1 MKCLVL
7 GSSGQVGTSLVKM
20 IEKMGHEALGF
31 DLENS
36 INQDLRIS
44 KNKIL
49 IDSVRESDFVFF
61 LAFDVGGSMYLKSYQ
76 NTFDF
81 ISNNIKLM
89 ENTFEVLKETK
100 KPFIFTSSQMS
111 NMLYSPYG
119 LLKAVGELY
128 TKSLNGLIVKFWNI
142 YGIEHDFSK
151 SHVITDF
158 IIKAKKNGKIEIL
171 TDGSE
176 QRQFLFAD
184 DCSECL
190 ITLAGKYD
198 EISREENLHITSFK
212 WNSILDVAKIV
223 ADLHKGIEVKAGN
236 SVDVIQKDK
245 RNEPDPFILKY
256 WKPKT
261 SLFDGIKLIKD
272 AIKV

>member
-7 GSSGQVGTSLVKM
+7 GSSGQVGTALVKM
-20 IEKMGHEALGF
+20 IEKMGHEALSF

-36 INQDLRIS
+36 SNEDLRIC
-44 KNKIL
+44 KNPFL
-49 IDSVRESDFVFF
+49 IDSILEADFVFF
-61 LAFDVGGSMYLKSYQ
+61 LAFDVGGSLYLKNYQ
-76 NTFDF
+76 NSFDF
-81 ISNNIKLM
+81 ISNNIRLM
-89 ENTFEVLKETK
+89 DNTFDVLRETK

-128 TKSLNGLIVKFWNI
+128 TKSLNGLVVKFWNI
-142 YGIEHDFSK
+142 YGIEHDFTK
-151 SHVITDF
+151 SHVVTDF
-158 IIKAKKNGKIEIL
+158 ILKAKRKGKIEIL

-190 ITLAGKYD
+190 VTLAEKYN
-198 EISREENLHITSFK
+198 EISRDENLHITSFK
-212 WNSILDVAKIV
+212 WNSILDIAKIV
-223 ADLHKGIEVKAGN
+223 SDLHGGIEIKTGE
-236 SVDVIQKDK
+236 SKDIIQKDK

-261 SLFDGIKLIKD
+261 SLIEGVKLIKD
-272 AIKV
+272 AIQI

>member
-1 MKCLVL
+1 
-7 GSSGQVGTSLVKM
+7 
-20 IEKMGHEALGF
+20 
-31 DLENS
+31 
-36 INQDLRIS
+36 
-44 KNKIL
+44 
-49 IDSVRESDFVFF
+49 
-61 LAFDVGGSMYLKSYQ
+61 
-76 NTFDF
+76 
-81 ISNNIKLM
+81 
-89 ENTFEVLKETK
+89 
-100 KPFIFTSSQMS
+100 
-111 NMLYSPYG
+111 MLYSPYG

-142 YGIEHDFSK
+142 YGIEHDFTK

-158 IIKAKKNGKIEIL
+158 ILKAKKRGKIDIL

-190 ITLAGKYD
+190 VTLAEKYN

-212 WNSILDVAKIV
+212 WNSILDIAKIV
-223 ADLHKGIEVKAGN
+223 ADLHKGVEVETGK
-236 SVDVIQKDK
+236 SSDVIQKDK
-245 RNEPDPFILKY
+245 RNEPDPSILKY

-261 SLFDGIKLIKD
+261 SLFAGIKLIKD